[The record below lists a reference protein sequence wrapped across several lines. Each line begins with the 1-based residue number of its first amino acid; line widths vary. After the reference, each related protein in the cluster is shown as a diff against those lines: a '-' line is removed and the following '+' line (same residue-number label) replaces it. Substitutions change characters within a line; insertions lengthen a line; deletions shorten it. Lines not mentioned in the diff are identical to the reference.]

1 MSTPT
6 KKVSFHTFGC
16 KLNFSETSSISRDF
30 IKYGYQKVG
39 SKKFADIYIINTC
52 SVTENAN
59 KEARKLIRQK
69 RRINPDSFIIL
80 IGCYAQLKPDE
91 LKNQYGVNMVLG
103 TKEKFNILKYLDKIS
118 INPKEKIVLNTDIK
132 QINKFYPSY
141 SQNDRTRSYL
151 KIQDGCDY
159 NCTFCTI
166 PKARGLSRS
175 NSIKK
180 TLEIAKTIA
189 KTDTKEIILTGVNI
203 GDFGVGT
210 EESFLDLIKEL
221 DRIKGIER
229 IRISSI
235 EPNLL
240 SNEIIE
246 FCSKSEKFMPH
257 FHIPLQSA
265 SNKILKLMRRR
276 YKKEIFLNRVK
287 KIKSLIPDACIGV
300 DVIAGFPSETKQ
312 DFMKTYNFISQL
324 DISYL
329 HVFTYSER
337 ENTKAIKIRPVVP
350 ISERRRRSKLLY
362 ELSNKKR
369 QLFYDNH
376 IGKSKFILFESIK
389 NGIVTG
395 HTDNY
400 IKVNIKGDFSKVNS
414 IQKVNIFDR
423 ENDYMIGEIYQ

>member
-6 KKVSFHTFGC
+6 KKVAFHTFGC
-16 KLNFSETSSISRDF
+16 KLNFSETSFIARDF
-30 IKYGYQKVG
+30 IKYGYQKV
-39 SKKFADIYIINTC
+39 SPKNFADIYIINTC
-52 SVTENAN
+52 SVTENAD
-59 KEARKLIRQK
+59 KEAHKLIRQK
-69 RRINPDSFIIL
+69 KRINPDSFIIL
-80 IGCYAQLKPDE
+80 IGCYAQLKPDY
-91 LKNQYGVNMVLG
+91 LKAQDGVSMVLG
-103 TKEKFNILKYLDKIS
+103 TKEKFNILKYLEKLS
-118 INPKEKIVLNTDIK
+118 IAPKEKIVLNTDIK

-141 SQNDRTRSYL
+141 SGNDRTRSYL

-180 TLEIAKTIA
+180 TLEIAKKIA
-189 KTDTKEIILTGVNI
+189 KTDTKEIVLTGVNI
-203 GDFGVGT
+203 GDFGIGT
-210 EESFLDLIKEL
+210 EESFLDLIRQL
-221 DRIKGIER
+221 DKIKGIER

-240 SNEIIE
+240 SDEIIE

-257 FHIPLQSA
+257 FHIPLQSG
-265 SNKILKLMRRR
+265 SNKILKLMGRR
-276 YKKEIFLNRVK
+276 YKKEIFLSRVK

-300 DVIAGFPSETKQ
+300 DVIAGFPSETEQ
-312 DFMKTYNFISQL
+312 NFMQTYNFISQL

-337 ENTKAIKIRPVVP
+337 EKTKAIKIRPIVP
-350 ISERRRRSKLLY
+350 ILERRRRSKLLHK
-362 ELSNKKR
+362 LSNKKR
-369 QLFYDNH
+369 HLFYDNH

-423 ENDYMIGEIYQ
+423 EKDYMLGEIYQ